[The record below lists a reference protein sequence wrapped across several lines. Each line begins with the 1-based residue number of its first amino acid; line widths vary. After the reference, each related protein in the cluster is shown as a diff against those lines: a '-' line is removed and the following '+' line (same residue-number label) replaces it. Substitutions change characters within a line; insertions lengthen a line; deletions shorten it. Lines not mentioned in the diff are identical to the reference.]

1 MNYTKSA
8 HLHIQKMLEL
18 ETTHPWVY
26 TNFAEHGYHTVRQSD
41 RYWTGLWTDLIIEQV
56 LMRALKT
63 SGGLTRGR
71 WFTESV
77 RSLWVNT
84 MHRCPKS
91 TMQRQ
96 R

>member
-1 MNYTKSA
+1 MG
-8 HLHIQKMLEL
+8 L
-18 ETTHPWVY
+18 Y

-71 WFTESV
+71 RFSESV
-77 RSLWVNT
+77 RSMWVNT
-84 MHRCPKS
+84 MHRCAEIHNAMTTLTGS
-91 TMQRQ
+91 LHRTSEQHVELGASWV
-96 R
+96 